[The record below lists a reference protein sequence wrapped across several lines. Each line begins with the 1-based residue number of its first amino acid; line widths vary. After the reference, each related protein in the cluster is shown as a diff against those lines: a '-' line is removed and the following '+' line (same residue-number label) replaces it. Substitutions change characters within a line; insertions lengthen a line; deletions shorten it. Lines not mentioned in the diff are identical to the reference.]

1 MMQPPRRPFRIEHFG
16 TPQGESAERAG
27 PVLQGPVRTLGARER
42 AALRAAIATGEGLR
56 RAARELGEVVADT
69 AAAAN
74 AVLGASEEIDL
85 SVDRLRMLAGKGPII
100 PVADEIS
107 EQAASVMQACGFQDL
122 TGQRIANVIAILHDM
137 ETRLAALR
145 EVFSQVSPSAAEEE
159 PAAPPPPPAPR
170 EPVLENGPKLPSDG
184 GHLTQEQVDL
194 VLGGG
199 LTAAALAARIHR
211 PA

>member
-1 MMQPPRRPFRIEHFG
+1 MQPPRRPFRIEHFG
-16 TPQGESAERAG
+16 TPQGEAPERPGLHPNG
-27 PVLQGPVRTLGARER
+27 PARMLGPRER
-42 AALRAAIATGEGLR
+42 AALRAALASGEGLR

-122 TGQRIANVIAILHDM
+122 TGQRIANVVAILHDM

-145 EVFSQVSPSAAEEE
+145 EVFSQSATSRPEEVAATPDPPHPR
-159 PAAPPPPPAPR
+159 PA
-170 EPVLENGPKLPSDG
+170 LENGPKLPSDG
-184 GHLTQEQVDL
+184 GHLTQEQVDR
-194 VLGGG
+194 VLDGG
-199 LTAAALAARIHR
+199 LTAAALAARIQR

>member
-1 MMQPPRRPFRIEHFG
+1 MLAPRKPFRIEHFG
-16 TPQGESAERAG
+16 TAQADPAERTGLNPAG
-27 PVLQGPVRTLGARER
+27 PARTLGHRER
-42 AALRAAIATGEGLR
+42 TALRAAIASGEALR

-85 SVDRLRMLAGKGPII
+85 SVDRLRMLAGRGPIL

-122 TGQRIANVIAILHDM
+122 TGQRIANVVAILHDM
-137 ETRLAALR
+137 ESRLAALR
-145 EVFSQVSPSAAEEE
+145 EVFSATGPGIEEE
-159 PAAPPPPPAPR
+159 PQAASAR

-184 GHLTQEQVDL
+184 GHLTQEQVDR

-199 LTAAALAARIHR
+199 LPAAALPLRAVRSF
-211 PA
+211 